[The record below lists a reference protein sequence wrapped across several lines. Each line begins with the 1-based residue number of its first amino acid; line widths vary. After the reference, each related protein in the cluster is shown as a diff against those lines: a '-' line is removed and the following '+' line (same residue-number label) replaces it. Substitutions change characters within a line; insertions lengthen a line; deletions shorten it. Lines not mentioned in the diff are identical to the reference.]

1 MKLSINM
8 ITCDGE
14 NLIEKSLKSVLP
26 YAYEAIVY
34 DTGSTDGTPEV
45 LEKMGVIY
53 EVRDIQNSPDRRK
66 KIVEILNEMK
76 QRSKGD
82 WILRVDDDE
91 VFPKETMEEILA
103 VDGEV
108 PVYSI
113 PFLHYEDGHFI
124 NPEAHS
130 KQRPGFFVARLFKNI
145 PQINWVNEW
154 GSEVLSHN
162 GQRVS
167 SRAFQI
173 HLCRKVKN
181 PFLHL
186 GELRKGKRK
195 HEYLYHQK
203 GHCSMPLG
211 KYRKYI

>member
-1 MKLSINM
+1 M

-14 NLIEKSLKSVLP
+14 SLIEKSLKSVMP
-26 YAYEAIVY
+26 YAYEVIVY
-34 DTGSTDGTPEV
+34 DTGSTDGTPKI
-45 LEKMGVIY
+45 LKKMGVTY
-53 EVRDIQNSPDRRK
+53 EVRNIQNLPDRRK

-76 QRSKGD
+76 RRSKGD

-91 VFPKETMEEILA
+91 VFPKETMEEIMG
-103 VDGEV
+103 VDGKV

-113 PFLHYEDGHFI
+113 PFLHYENGYFI
-124 NPEAHS
+124 NINAHPR
-130 KQRPGFFVARLFKNI
+130 KRPGFFVARLFKNI
-145 PQINWVNEW
+145 PQINWVKEW

-162 GQRVS
+162 RQRVS
-167 SRAFQI
+167 SRAFQT
-173 HLCRKVKN
+173 HLCRKLKN

-211 KYRKYI
+211 KYKKYI